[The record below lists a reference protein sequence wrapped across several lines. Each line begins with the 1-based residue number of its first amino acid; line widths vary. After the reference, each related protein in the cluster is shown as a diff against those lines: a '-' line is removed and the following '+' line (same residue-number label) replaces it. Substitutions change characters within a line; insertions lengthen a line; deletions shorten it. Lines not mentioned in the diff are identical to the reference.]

1 MTIKVTLSDDVA
13 SYLEE
18 QSLAQNKSFDQIADE
33 LIRQS
38 ISSNRAENSEPPES
52 EGFASPH
59 HGSLSPALDGKS
71 LNQVLDDLYVED
83 YLEKARR

>member
-18 QSLAQNKSFDQIADE
+18 QSLTQNKPCDQIADE
-33 LIRQS
+33 LIRQA
-38 ISSNRAENSEPPES
+38 IASEDYR
-52 EGFASPH
+52 GT
-59 HGSLSPALDGKS
+59 LNPALDGKS

>member
-1 MTIKVTLSDDVA
+1 MTIRVTLSDDVA

-18 QSLAQNKSFDQIADE
+18 QSLAHDKSCDQIADE
-33 LIRQS
+33 LIRQAIAS
-38 ISSNRAENSEPPES
+38 DRAKDSEPL
-52 EGFASPH
+52 EGEVSASSH
-59 HGSLSPALDGKS
+59 HGSLNPALDERS

>member
-1 MTIKVTLSDDVA
+1 MTIRVTLSDDVA

-18 QSLAQNKSFDQIADE
+18 QSLAQNKSCDQIAND
-33 LIRQS
+33 LIRQAIAS
-38 ISSNRAENSEPPES
+38 EDQEPEVGEPRAFSHQGKPN
-52 EGFASPH
+52 
-59 HGSLSPALDGKS
+59 PALERES

>member
-1 MTIKVTLSDDVA
+1 MTIRVTLSDDVA

-18 QSLAQNKSFDQIADE
+18 QSLAQNKSCDQIADD
-33 LIRQS
+33 LIRQAIVS
-38 ISSNRAENSEPPES
+38 GDYGAEVGEPRAFSHQGRLN
-52 EGFASPH
+52 
-59 HGSLSPALDGKS
+59 PALEGKS

>member
-13 SYLEE
+13 SYLEA
-18 QSLAQNKSFDQIADE
+18 QSLAHNKSCDQIADD
-33 LIRQS
+33 LIRQAIAS
-38 ISSNRAENSEPPES
+38 DRAEDSEPS
-52 EGFASPH
+52 ECEDSASSH
-59 HGSLSPALDGKS
+59 HGGLNPALDERS

>member
-18 QSLAQNKSFDQIADE
+18 QSLAQNKSCDQIAND
-33 LIRQS
+33 LIRQAIAS
-38 ISSNRAENSEPPES
+38 EDNEPEVCEPRASSHQSKLNSTLEE
-52 EGFASPH
+52 E
-59 HGSLSPALDGKS
+59 S